1 MKEGAGGSPPEEA
14 SASASASAASASAA
28 ADAAREGFRRYLRS
42 SGALDALTR
51 GLVTLY
57 ESDPRPPSACTFLGD
72 AMSGGVAEVTR
83 LRAEVASLAAEVDR
97 LRAQLSRL
105 QAAAPPGAAAVTR

>member
-1 MKEGAGGSPPEEA
+1 MEEGGAP
-14 SASASASAASASAA
+14 SAPSASAA

-51 GLVTLY
+51 GLVSLY
-57 ESDPRPPSACTFLGD
+57 ESQPIPSSAGAFLGD
-72 AMSGGVAEVTR
+72 AMGGGVAEVTR
-83 LRAEVASLAAEVDR
+83 LRAEVARLAAEVDR

-105 QAAAPPGAAAVTR
+105 HGPGAAR